1 MIPFGLPRKWRF
13 TVDFAD
19 PKNENLGDMSE
30 SCGPDA
36 GVPAPPHC
44 LSIDVEPGLNVDR
57 YLLLPSPVACCAQT
71 TLPFW
76 ARIIGTIRNHTDAE
90 GLVSVTVMLLDD
102 RSAPLAGYSDI
113 MAIESGDEA
122 EFDVKLVEYG
132 DKTAAYTIT
141 ARFMD
146 E

>member
-1 MIPFGLPRKWRF
+1 MIPCGLPHKWLF
-13 TVDFAD
+13 TVDFANS
-19 PKNENLGDMSE
+19 KNDNLGDMSE
-30 SCGPDA
+30 SCEPNA
-36 GVPAPPHC
+36 GVPALPHC
-44 LSIDVEPGLNVDR
+44 LSVDVEPGLAVNR
-57 YLLLPSPVACCAQT
+57 HLLLPSPVACCAQT

-76 ARIIGTIRNHTDAE
+76 ARIIGTIKNHTDAE

-132 DKTAAYTIT
+132 DRTASYTIT
-141 ARFMD
+141 TRFMD